1 MSASAFL
8 SRAGSTC
15 RGCRGLIGWGI
26 TEGGA
31 RMAVNVAGD
40 LQGRI
45 AVYVDGAGTVRLRT
59 VSAAAPILSY
69 EELHVAHAATCT
81 GAVRGKA
88 PAAPKPTAAPRNVIP
103 IYRAREARAQR
114 AAKHRGHL

>member
-1 MSASAFL
+1 MSPSAFL

-81 GAVRGKA
+81 GAARGKA
-88 PAAPKPTAAPRNVIP
+88 PAAPRNVIP